1 MDRVEQYKKVTDE
14 MVELYAEKN
23 KNYGDSFY
31 KSMDEDGLLVSKIR
45 LGDKFNRLKN
55 LITRESFGTKDESLE
70 DTLLDLASYA
80 IMTVLWL
87 RDYREGTISTSSN
100 EPEYNTLLLTN
111 CGNTKNNINYN
122 SL

>member
-1 MDRVEQYKKVTDE
+1 MDRVKQYKEILEE
-14 MVELYAEKN
+14 MGKLYAEKN

-45 LGDKFNRLKN
+45 LGDKFHRLKN
-55 LITRESFGTKDESLE
+55 LITRKSFGTKDESLE

-80 IMTVLWL
+80 IMTVMWL
-87 RDYREGTISTSSN
+87 RDSRGGTISTPSSIS
-100 EPEYNTLLLTN
+100 
-111 CGNTKNNINYN
+111 CSNINYN

>member
-1 MDRVEQYKKVTDE
+1 MDRVKQYKEILEE
-14 MVELYAEKN
+14 MEKLYAEKN

-45 LGDKFNRLKN
+45 LGDKFHRLKN
-55 LITRESFGTKDESLE
+55 LITRESSGTKDESLE

-80 IMTVLWL
+80 IMTVMWL
-87 RDYREGTISTSSN
+87 RDSRGGISTSSN
-100 EPEYNTLLLTN
+100 TFSGT
-111 CGNTKNNINYN
+111 TKNNINYN

>member
-23 KNYGDSFY
+23 KNYGDSFH

-45 LGDKFNRLKN
+45 LGDKFNRFKN

-87 RDYREGTISTSSN
+87 RDFREGTISTSSN